1 MVNFKGKNNLNS
13 KDLFVERT
21 RYSVDAFPADDG
33 TLYPRPIKDFN
44 FGERVLYGRIN
55 KIHTPIVVR
64 KTLLKDIQAT
74 GNPEKKMQALNFVA
88 DAFDAMV
95 RDFNSASFRG
105 KLVESDELLKQLVA
119 QTAHIDYYRMYTSY
133 VDALQTIFLQAMSED
148 PRSSQIKNFDT
159 FLTFYIE
166 FAQRMAATQPITRS
180 KFVTS
185 NYANPLISGLVIEVL
200 KPGPSAYGD
209 DSYKE
214 RFINSPNF
222 PIYQE
227 LALKHGFSI
236 DKNIPWRL
244 VANIQSKSMLVYA
257 ERYGHTSD
265 FNILNNCY
273 LVTSAD
279 DLNIYAKNAM
289 LFYNAFVDA
298 NPPQVVDARRPSGS
312 PIARVQRLKKIT
324 MRELSSKY
332 PVIFWLDSYINVR
345 YNEQNKPGSRGMI
358 ISLKKTAQ
366 NALKI
371 SQSECLR
378 IVNEALGGFGAFAG
392 SYSDL
397 VNRKA
402 TRGTSKTVRST
413 YSY

>member
-1 MVNFKGKNNLNS
+1 MANFKGKNNLNS

-21 RYSVDAFPADDG
+21 RYSVDAFPTDDD

-55 KIHTPIVVR
+55 KRHVPIVIR
-64 KTLLKDIQAT
+64 KTLLKDIQAA
-74 GNPEKKMQALNFVA
+74 GDPQKRIQALSFVS

-105 KLVESDELLKQLVA
+105 KLVESDELLKELVA

-133 VDALQTIFLQAMSED
+133 IDALQTIFLETISGD
-148 PRSSQIKNFDT
+148 SRRSQIQNFDT
-159 FLTFYIE
+159 FLPFYLE
-166 FAQRMAATQPITRS
+166 FVQRISATQPVTRS
-180 KFVTS
+180 KFIAS
-185 NYANPLISGLVIEVL
+185 NYTNPLISGLVIEVL

-214 RFINSPNF
+214 RFINTPNF

-244 VANIQSKSMLVYA
+244 VANIQSNSMLVYA
-257 ERYGHTSD
+257 GRYGHTSD

-273 LVTSAD
+273 FTTYSD
-279 DLNIYAKNAM
+279 DLAVYARNAM
-289 LFYNAFVDA
+289 IFYNAFVDA
-298 NPPQVVDARRPSGS
+298 NPTKIVDARRPGGS
-312 PIARVQRLKKIT
+312 PRPRVQHMKKIT
-324 MRELSSKY
+324 MAELNASY
-332 PVIFWLDSYINVR
+332 PVIFWLDSYIDVR
-345 YNEQNKPGSRGMI
+345 YNEQNKPGSRGKI

-366 NALKI
+366 NALKVGQI
-371 SQSECLR
+371 EALR
-378 IVNEALGGFGAFAG
+378 TINESLGGFGAFAG
-392 SYSDL
+392 SYSSM
-397 VNRKA
+397 VNR
-402 TRGTSKTVRST
+402 
-413 YSY
+413 

>member
-1 MVNFKGKNNLNS
+1 
-13 KDLFVERT
+13 
-21 RYSVDAFPADDG
+21 
-33 TLYPRPIKDFN
+33 
-44 FGERVLYGRIN
+44 
-55 KIHTPIVVR
+55 
-64 KTLLKDIQAT
+64 
-74 GNPEKKMQALNFVA
+74 
-88 DAFDAMV
+88 
-95 RDFNSASFRG
+95 
-105 KLVESDELLKQLVA
+105 
-119 QTAHIDYYRMYTSY
+119 
-133 VDALQTIFLQAMSED
+133 
-148 PRSSQIKNFDT
+148 
-159 FLTFYIE
+159 
-166 FAQRMAATQPITRS
+166 
-180 KFVTS
+180 S

-397 VNRKA
+397 INRKA